1 MECEKGRTR
10 IMCEENE
17 RHSSFEKIYEVVRQ
31 IPRGK
36 VATYGQVAALAS
48 VFSDQCCFGGRRT
61 CINPEIGIAAVAGKI
76 PHRNLMLCM
85 ALLEFQIV
93 CLGGKKRFH
102 TFYFEFHLDF

>member
-1 MECEKGRTR
+1 MDDGDALRKFAVNVFDGSDRGSERISVITMIKG
-10 IMCEENE
+10 IQKC
-17 RHSSFEKIYEVVRQ
+17 
-31 IPRGK
+31 
-36 VATYGQVAALAS
+36 S